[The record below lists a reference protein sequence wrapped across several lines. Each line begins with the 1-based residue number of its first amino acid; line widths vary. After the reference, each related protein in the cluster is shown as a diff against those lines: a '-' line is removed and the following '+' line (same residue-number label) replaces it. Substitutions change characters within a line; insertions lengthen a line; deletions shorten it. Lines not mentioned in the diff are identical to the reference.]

1 MKKNNLKPGDRL
13 IMSGY
18 LFTAL
23 SVIIIYFTTDDIRL
37 LILATFAS
45 LSALA
50 GMIIN
55 SLSLLMKVLVEVE
68 EEKHNTLIN
77 NTMKFI
83 SGTCNNEKKE
93 EERKDD
99 EKIY

>member
-1 MKKNNLKPGDRL
+1 MKKNNLNPGDRL
-13 IMSGY
+13 IISGY

-45 LSALA
+45 LSVLA
-50 GMIIN
+50 GMILN

-68 EEKHNTLIN
+68 KEKYKTLIN

-83 SGTCNNEKKE
+83 SGTCNNEKEE

-99 EKIY
+99 EKIH

>member
-1 MKKNNLKPGDRL
+1 MKKSNLKPGDRL

-50 GMIIN
+50 GMILD
-55 SLSLLMKVLVEVE
+55 SLSLLMKELVKVE
-68 EEKHNTLIN
+68 KEKHNTLIN

-83 SGTCNNEKKE
+83 SGTCNNENKDSKSKDE
-93 EERKDD
+93 EKS
-99 EKIY
+99 

>member
-1 MKKNNLKPGDRL
+1 MKKNSLKPGDRL

-68 EEKHNTLIN
+68 KENHNTLIN
-77 NTMKFI
+77 NTMQYI
-83 SGTCNNEKKE
+83 SDTCNNENKDSKSKDE
-93 EERKDD
+93 EKS
-99 EKIY
+99 

>member
-1 MKKNNLKPGDRL
+1 MKKNNLKSGDRL

-37 LILATFAS
+37 LILATFVS
-45 LSALA
+45 LSVLA
-50 GMIIN
+50 GVIIN
-55 SLSLLMKVLVEVE
+55 SLDLLMKVLVEVE
-68 EEKHNTLIN
+68 KEKHNTLIN

-83 SGTCNNEKKE
+83 PGTCNNENKDSKSKDE
-93 EERKDD
+93 EKS
-99 EKIY
+99 

>member
-13 IMSGY
+13 IMPGY

-50 GMIIN
+50 GMILD
-55 SLSLLMKVLVEVE
+55 SLSLLMKELVEVE
-68 EEKHNTLIN
+68 KEKHNTLIN

-83 SGTCNNEKKE
+83 SGTCNNENKDSKSKDE
-93 EERKDD
+93 EKS
-99 EKIY
+99 

>member
-1 MKKNNLKPGDRL
+1 MKNNNLKPGDKL
-13 IMSGY
+13 IMAGY
-18 LFTAL
+18 LCTAF

-55 SLSLLMKVLVEVE
+55 SLSLLMKVLVKVKES
-68 EEKHNTLIN
+68 KLNTLIN
-77 NTMKFI
+77 NTMQYI
-83 SGTCNNEKKE
+83 SDTCNNENKDSKSKDE
-93 EERKDD
+93 EKS
-99 EKIY
+99 